1 MLNKPYFHDLRNY
14 LVTDIISGKEE
25 SGAFF
30 GYMSRKRLRN
40 LICKKTSKECTKT
53 AKMLKRLYQHR
64 GVFYF

>member
-14 LVTDIISGKEE
+14 LVTHIIFGKEE

-40 LICKKTSKECTKT
+40 LICKKT
-53 AKMLKRLYQHR
+53 R
-64 GVFYF
+64 FF

>member
-14 LVTDIISGKEE
+14 LVTHVISGKEE

-40 LICKKTSKECTKT
+40 LFRKSVVFTIKIVTLQTKLKEANYKP
-53 AKMLKRLYQHR
+53 
-64 GVFYF
+64 